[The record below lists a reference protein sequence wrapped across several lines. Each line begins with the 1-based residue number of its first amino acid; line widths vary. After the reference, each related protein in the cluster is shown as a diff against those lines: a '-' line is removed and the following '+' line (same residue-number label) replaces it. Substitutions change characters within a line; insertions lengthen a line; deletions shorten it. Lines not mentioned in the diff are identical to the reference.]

1 MANFFKEYHAELRA
15 KRQTQAEQE
24 RKAREERQEKRTYI
38 DRLKKGQKF
47 KYSRYI
53 NSITKKPLIEYGY
66 FIERFS
72 DNCIWYS
79 NTKETAL
86 KDRGWTLSVDH
97 IIL

>member
-15 KRQTQAEQE
+15 KRQAEAEQE
-24 RKAREERQEKRTYI
+24 RKAIEEWQEKQNYI

-53 NSITKKPLIEYGY
+53 NSITKKPIIEHGF

-72 DNCIWYS
+72 DTAIWYS

-86 KDRGWTLSVDH
+86 KDRGWTLSVED

>member
-15 KRQTQAEQE
+15 KRQAEAEQE
-24 RKAREERQEKRTYI
+24 RKEREERQEKQNYI
-38 DRLKKGQKF
+38 DSLKKGQKF

-53 NSITKKPLIEYGY
+53 NSITKNPITEYGY

-72 DNCIWYS
+72 DTSIWYS

-86 KDRGWTLSVDH
+86 KDRGWTLSVDD

>member
-15 KRQTQAEQE
+15 KRQAEAEQE
-24 RKAREERQEKRTYI
+24 RKARNEEKERNEYI
-38 DRLKKGQKF
+38 DGLKIGQKF

-53 NSITKKPLIEYGY
+53 NSITKKPIIEYGY

-79 NTKETAL
+79 NTKENAV
-86 KDRGWTLSVDH
+86 KDRGWTLSVEH